1 MSISKLVTFVLN
13 IVLAALCCFAVAGY
27 VAGPVWKIEAT
38 VKLNQA
44 MVDKIEELMSSDTT
58 VDSKPYVDALR
69 EMAND
74 DVKLPVTLSLSSK
87 SIYGSIFAKDN
98 SPVDKLIDEAV
109 DAAFND
115 KVVAEME
122 KFKKSAT
129 KSVTKVLIKQSFD
142 RLSDNEDFKNEFGSK
157 TTEQLLRE
165 AGVDDKTIDEKI
177 ETVYNALTSNKTI
190 DEASDEIVEV
200 VADVYNIVKNS
211 KIGETN
217 PEYFEGIDVYNGELK
232 DTVAKTLVYIL
243 NVAEGKSDLTDSNG
257 VTDEMLNENLDKNFD
272 LSSLI
277 DKYLLQLVNKDWNDA
292 NISDGTENTSE
303 KKEKHGRSAYLAAG
317 SMNISFKNAFSGNA
331 FSADSAPESHES
343 VPSSV
348 ESAGGESAGGESA
361 GGEST
366 GGESTG
372 GESTGDAENTIEEI
386 KASVKQKLKENATDE
401 VKRGVVIAMKAIA
414 VVLFLYM
421 SVWVYLLVK
430 LIVNTVTGKMSTKL
444 KCAVIFGWGPALF
457 LVLIPTIVFKAFTTN
472 NFITQAIFANNI
484 AALESLSEI
493 VTISFS
499 SGMTFALIATVLV
512 IAISIPYMIFRKK

>member
-1 MSISKLVTFVLN
+1 MNISKLVTFVLN
-13 IVLAALCCFAVAGY
+13 IVLAALCCFAVSGY

-44 MVDKIEELMSSDTT
+44 MVDKIEELMSSDATI
-58 VDSKPYVDALR
+58 DSKPYVDALR

-98 SPVDKLIDEAV
+98 SPAEKLIDEAV

-142 RLSDNEDFKNEFGSK
+142 KLSDNEDFKKEFGGK
-157 TTEQLLRE
+157 TTEQLLQE
-165 AGVDDKTIDEKI
+165 AGVDDKTINEKI
-177 ETVYNALTSNKTI
+177 EIVYNALTSNKTI
-190 DEASDEIVEV
+190 DEASDKIVEV
-200 VADVYNIVKNS
+200 VADVYNTVKNS

-217 PEYFEGIDVYNGELK
+217 PEYFEGIDVYSGELK
-232 DTVAKTLVYIL
+232 ETVAKTLVYIL

-257 VTDEMLNENLDKNFD
+257 VTDEMLNENRDKNFD

-348 ESAGGESAGGESA
+348 ESAGS
-361 GGEST
+361 EST
-366 GGESTG
+366 SGENAGSESTG

-493 VTISFS
+493 VTLSFS
-499 SGMTFALIATVLV
+499 SGTTFALIATVLV

>member
-27 VAGPVWKIEAT
+27 AAGPVWKIEAT

-44 MVDKIEELMSSDTT
+44 MVDKIEELMSSDAT

-142 RLSDNEDFKNEFGSK
+142 KLSDNEDFKNEFGNK
-157 TTEQLLRE
+157 TTEQLLQE

-177 ETVYNALTSNKTI
+177 EIVYSALTSNKTI
-190 DEASDEIVEV
+190 DEASDKIVEV
-200 VADVYNIVKNS
+200 VADVYNTVKNS

-243 NVAEGKSDLTDSNG
+243 NVAEGKSDLTDQND
-257 VTDEMLNENLDKNFD
+257 VTDEMLNENRDKNFD

-292 NISDGTENTSE
+292 NISDGSENTSE

-317 SMNISFKNAFSGNA
+317 SMNISFKNAFSGNGPST

-348 ESAGGESAGGESA
+348 ESAGSENAGSESA
-361 GGEST
+361 
-366 GGESTG
+366 G
-372 GESTGDAENTIEEI
+372 GESTGDAENTIEEL

-401 VKRGVVIAMKAIA
+401 VKCGVVIAMKAIA
-414 VVLFLYM
+414 IVLFLYM

>member
-1 MSISKLVTFVLN
+1 MNISKLVTFVLN
-13 IVLAALCCFAVAGY
+13 IVLAALCCFAIVGY
-27 VAGPVWKIEAT
+27 AAGPVWKIEAT

-44 MVDKIEELMSSDTT
+44 MVDKIEELMSSDATI
-58 VDSKPYVDALR
+58 DSKPYVDALR

-98 SPVDKLIDEAV
+98 SPAEKLIDDAV

-142 RLSDNEDFKNEFGSK
+142 RLSDNEDFKNEFGDK
-157 TTEQLLRE
+157 TTEQLLQE

-177 ETVYNALTSNKTI
+177 ETVYSALTSNKTI
-190 DEASDEIVEV
+190 DEASDKIVEV
-200 VADVYNIVKNS
+200 VADVFNTVKNS

-292 NISDGTENTSE
+292 NISDSTENTSE
-303 KKEKHGRSAYLAAG
+303 KKEKQGRSAYLAAG
-317 SMNISFKNAFSGNA
+317 SMNISFKNAFSGNSPTT

-348 ESAGGESAGGESA
+348 ESAGSENTSGESA
-361 GGEST
+361 
-366 GGESTG
+366 G

-493 VTISFS
+493 VTLSFS
-499 SGMTFALIATVLV
+499 SGTTFAIIATVLV

>member
-142 RLSDNEDFKNEFGSK
+142 RLSDNEDFKNEFGNK
-157 TTEQLLRE
+157 TTEQLLQE

-177 ETVYNALTSNKTI
+177 EIVYNALTSNKTI
-190 DEASDEIVEV
+190 DEASDKIVEV
-200 VADVYNIVKNS
+200 VADVYNTVKNS

-232 DTVAKTLVYIL
+232 ETVAKTLVYIL

-257 VTDEMLNENLDKNFD
+257 VTDEMLNENRDKNFN

-292 NISDGTENTSE
+292 NISDGTESTSE
-303 KKEKHGRSAYLAAG
+303 KKEKHDRSAYLAAG

-348 ESAGGESAGGESA
+348 ESAGSENTSGENAGSESA
-361 GGEST
+361 
-366 GGESTG
+366 G

-499 SGMTFALIATVLV
+499 SGTTFALIATVLV

>member
-1 MSISKLVTFVLN
+1 MNISKLVTLVLN
-13 IVLAALCCFAVAGY
+13 IVLAALCCFAVSGY

-44 MVDKIEELMSSDTT
+44 MVDKIEELMSSDATI
-58 VDSKPYVDALR
+58 DSKPYVDALR

-74 DVKLPVTLSLSSK
+74 DVQLPVTLSLSTK

-98 SPVDKLIDEAV
+98 SPAEKLIDEAV

-142 RLSDNEDFKNEFGSK
+142 RLSDNEDFKKEFGNK
-157 TTEQLLRE
+157 TTEQLLQE

-190 DEASDEIVEV
+190 DEASDKIVEV
-200 VADVYNIVKNS
+200 VADVYNTVKNS

-317 SMNISFKNAFSGNA
+317 SMNISFKNAFSGNSLTT
-331 FSADSAPESHES
+331 FSADSTPESHES

-348 ESAGGESAGGESA
+348 ESAGGENTS
-361 GGEST
+361 GEST
-366 GGESTG
+366 GD
-372 GESTGDAENTIEEI
+372 ESTGDAENTIEEI

-421 SVWVYLLVK
+421 SVWVYLLIK

-493 VTISFS
+493 VTLSFS
-499 SGMTFALIATVLV
+499 SGTTFALIATVLV

>member
-27 VAGPVWKIEAT
+27 VTGPVWKIEAT

-44 MVDKIEELMSSDTT
+44 MVDKIEELMSSDAT

-98 SPVDKLIDEAV
+98 SPVDKLIDETV

-142 RLSDNEDFKNEFGSK
+142 KLSDNEDFKNEFGNK
-157 TTEQLLRE
+157 TTEQLLQE

-177 ETVYNALTSNKTI
+177 EIVYNALTSNKTI

-211 KIGETN
+211 ETGKAN

-303 KKEKHGRSAYLAAG
+303 KQEKHDRSAYLAAG

-348 ESAGGESAGGESA
+348 ESAGSENAGSESA
-361 GGEST
+361 
-366 GGESTG
+366 G

-499 SGMTFALIATVLV
+499 SGTTFALIATVLV

>member
-13 IVLAALCCFAVAGY
+13 IVLAALCCFAVSGY

-44 MVDKIEELMSSDTT
+44 MVDKIEELMSSDATI
-58 VDSKPYVDALR
+58 DSKPYVDALR
-69 EMAND
+69 EMAKD

-87 SIYGSIFAKDN
+87 SIYGSIFAKDD
-98 SPVDKLIDEAV
+98 SPAEKLIDEAV
-109 DAAFND
+109 EAAFND

-129 KSVTKVLIKQSFD
+129 KSVTKVLIKQAFD
-142 RLSDNEDFKNEFGSK
+142 QLSDNEDFKNEFGNK
-157 TTEQLLRE
+157 TTEQLLQE

-177 ETVYNALTSNKTI
+177 EIVYNALTSNKTI

-200 VADVYNIVKNS
+200 VADVYNTVKNS
-211 KIGETN
+211 KIGEEN
-217 PEYFEGIDVYNGELK
+217 ADYLEGIDVYSGELK
-232 DTVAKTLVYIL
+232 ETVAKTLVAIL
-243 NVAEGKSDLTDSNG
+243 ESVDGNSDLKDADD
-257 VTDEMLNENLDKNFD
+257 VTDEMLNDYLDKNFNI
-272 LSSLI
+272 STVI
-277 DKYLLQLVNKDWNDA
+277 DKILLKLVGSDWDNLDFSGITAKTPEKNVKSCKSACFAERSMQISLKEAFLNNDLKTL
-292 NISDGTENTSE
+292 STDMTSE
-303 KKEKHGRSAYLAAG
+303 
-317 SMNISFKNAFSGNA
+317 
-331 FSADSAPESHES
+331 DSES

-348 ESAGGESAGGESA
+348 ESADSENTSGESAGSESA
-361 GGEST
+361 
-366 GGESTG
+366 
-372 GESTGDAENTIEEI
+372 GDAENTIEEI
-386 KASVKQKLKENATDE
+386 KASLKQKLKENVTDE
-401 VKRGVVIAMKAIA
+401 VKHGVVIAMKAIA

-457 LVLIPTIVFKAFTTN
+457 LVLFPTIVFKAFTTN
-472 NFITQAIFANNI
+472 NFIKQAIFANNI

-499 SGMTFALIATVLV
+499 SGTTFALIATVLV

>member
-27 VAGPVWKIEAT
+27 VTGPVWKIEAT

-142 RLSDNEDFKNEFGSK
+142 RLSDNADFKNEFGNK
-157 TTEQLLRE
+157 TTEQLLQE

-177 ETVYNALTSNKTI
+177 EIVYNALTSNKTI
-190 DEASDEIVEV
+190 DEASDEIIEV

-211 KIGETN
+211 ETGKAN

-232 DTVAKTLVYIL
+232 ETVAKTLVYIL
-243 NVAEGKSDLTDSNG
+243 NVAEGKSDLTDSND

-292 NISDGTENTSE
+292 NISDGSENTSE

-348 ESAGGESAGGESA
+348 ESAGGENAGSESA
-361 GGEST
+361 
-366 GGESTG
+366 G

-401 VKRGVVIAMKAIA
+401 VKRGVVIAMKAVA

-499 SGMTFALIATVLV
+499 SGTTFALIATVLV

>member
-27 VAGPVWKIEAT
+27 VTGPVWKIEAT

-74 DVKLPVTLSLSSK
+74 DVKLPVALSLSSK

-142 RLSDNEDFKNEFGSK
+142 RLSDNEDFKNEFGNK
-157 TTEQLLRE
+157 TTEQLLQE

-177 ETVYNALTSNKTI
+177 EIVYNALTSNKTI

-200 VADVYNIVKNS
+200 VADVYDIVKNS
-211 KIGETN
+211 ETGKAN

-232 DTVAKTLVYIL
+232 ETVAKTLVYIL
-243 NVAEGKSDLTDSNG
+243 NIAEGKSDLTDSNG

-292 NISDGTENTSE
+292 NISDGSENTSE
-303 KKEKHGRSAYLAAG
+303 KQAKHGRSAYLAAG

-331 FSADSAPESHES
+331 FSADSASESHES

-348 ESAGGESAGGESA
+348 ESAGSESA
-361 GGEST
+361 
-366 GGESTG
+366 G

-401 VKRGVVIAMKAIA
+401 VKRGVVIAMKAVA

-457 LVLIPTIVFKAFTTN
+457 LVLFPTIVFKAFTTN

-499 SGMTFALIATVLV
+499 SGTTFALIATVLV

>member
-1 MSISKLVTFVLN
+1 MNISKLVTFVLN

-44 MVDKIEELMSSDTT
+44 MVDKIEELMSSDATI
-58 VDSKPYVDALR
+58 DSKPYVDALR

-74 DVKLPVTLSLSSK
+74 DVQLPVTLSLSTK

-98 SPVDKLIDEAV
+98 SPAEKLIDEAV

-142 RLSDNEDFKNEFGSK
+142 KLSDNEDFKKEFGGK
-157 TTEQLLRE
+157 TTEQLLQE

-177 ETVYNALTSNKTI
+177 EIVYSALTSNKTI
-190 DEASDEIVEV
+190 DEASDKIVEV
-200 VADVYNIVKNS
+200 VADVYNTVKNS

-243 NVAEGKSDLTDSNG
+243 NVAEGKSDLTDSNA
-257 VTDEMLNENLDKNFD
+257 VTDEMLNENRDKNFD

-292 NISDGTENTSE
+292 NISDGSENTSE
-303 KKEKHGRSAYLAAG
+303 KKEKQGRSAYLAAG
-317 SMNISFKNAFSGNA
+317 SMNISFKNAFSGNSPTT
-331 FSADSAPESHES
+331 FCADSAPESRES
-343 VPSSV
+343 IPSSV
-348 ESAGGESAGGESA
+348 ESAGSENTSGESA
-361 GGEST
+361 
-366 GGESTG
+366 G

-401 VKRGVVIAMKAIA
+401 VKRGVVIAMKAVA

-457 LVLIPTIVFKAFTTN
+457 LVLFPTIVFKAFTTN

-493 VTISFS
+493 VTLSFS
-499 SGMTFALIATVLV
+499 SGTTFALIATVLV

>member
-27 VAGPVWKIEAT
+27 VTGPVWKIEAT

-74 DVKLPVTLSLSSK
+74 DVKLPVALSLSSK

-142 RLSDNEDFKNEFGSK
+142 RLSDNEDFKNEFGNK
-157 TTEQLLRE
+157 TTEQLLQE

-177 ETVYNALTSNKTI
+177 EIVYNALTSNKTI

-200 VADVYNIVKNS
+200 VADVYDIVKNS
-211 KIGETN
+211 ETGKAN

-232 DTVAKTLVYIL
+232 ETVAKTLVYIL
-243 NVAEGKSDLTDSNG
+243 NIAEGKSDLTDSNG

-292 NISDGTENTSE
+292 NISDGSENTSE
-303 KKEKHGRSAYLAAG
+303 KQAKHGRSAYLAAG

-331 FSADSAPESHES
+331 FSADSASESHES

-348 ESAGGESAGGESA
+348 ESAGSESA
-361 GGEST
+361 
-366 GGESTG
+366 G

-401 VKRGVVIAMKAIA
+401 VKRGVVIAMKAVA

-430 LIVNTVTGKMSTKL
+430 LIVNIVTGKMSTKL

-457 LVLIPTIVFKAFTTN
+457 LVLFPTIVFKAFTTN

-499 SGMTFALIATVLV
+499 SGTTFALIATVLV

>member
-27 VAGPVWKIEAT
+27 VTGPVWKIEAT

-87 SIYGSIFAKDN
+87 SIYGSIFAKDS

-142 RLSDNEDFKNEFGSK
+142 RLSDNEDFKNEFGNK
-157 TTEQLLRE
+157 TTEQLLQE

-211 KIGETN
+211 ETGKAN

-232 DTVAKTLVYIL
+232 ETVAKTLVYIL

-292 NISDGTENTSE
+292 NISDGSENTSE
-303 KKEKHGRSAYLAAG
+303 KQAKHGRSAYLAAG

-348 ESAGGESAGGESA
+348 ESAGSENAGSESA
-361 GGEST
+361 
-366 GGESTG
+366 G

-499 SGMTFALIATVLV
+499 SGTTFALIATVLV

>member
-142 RLSDNEDFKNEFGSK
+142 KLSDNEDFKNEFGNK
-157 TTEQLLRE
+157 TTEQLLQE

-177 ETVYNALTSNKTI
+177 EIVYNALTSNKTI

-211 KIGETN
+211 ETGKAN

-232 DTVAKTLVYIL
+232 ETVAKTLVYIL

-303 KKEKHGRSAYLAAG
+303 KQEKHDRSAYLAAG

-343 VPSSV
+343 VSSSV
-348 ESAGGESAGGESA
+348 ESAGSENTS
-361 GGEST
+361 
-366 GGESTG
+366 
-372 GESTGDAENTIEEI
+372 GESTGDAENTIEEL

-499 SGMTFALIATVLV
+499 SGTTFALIATVLV

>member
-1 MSISKLVTFVLN
+1 MNISKLVTFVLN
-13 IVLAALCCFAVAGY
+13 IVLAALCCFAVSGY

-44 MVDKIEELMSSDTT
+44 MVDKIEELMSSDATI
-58 VDSKPYVDALR
+58 DSKPYVDALR

-74 DVKLPVTLSLSSK
+74 DVQLPVTLSLSTK

-98 SPVDKLIDEAV
+98 SPAEKLIDEAV

-115 KVVAEME
+115 KVVAEMK

-142 RLSDNEDFKNEFGSK
+142 KLSDNEDFKNEFGNK
-157 TTEQLLRE
+157 TTEQLLQE

-177 ETVYNALTSNKTI
+177 EIVYSALTSNKTI
-190 DEASDEIVEV
+190 DEASDKIVEV
-200 VADVYNIVKNS
+200 VADVYNTVKNS

-331 FSADSAPESHES
+331 FSADSAPESRES
-343 VPSSV
+343 IPSSV
-348 ESAGGESAGGESA
+348 ESAGSENTSGESA
-361 GGEST
+361 
-366 GGESTG
+366 G

-401 VKRGVVIAMKAIA
+401 VKRGVVIAMKSIA
-414 VVLFLYM
+414 VALFLYM

-457 LVLIPTIVFKAFTTN
+457 LVLFPTIVFKAFTTN

-493 VTISFS
+493 VTLSFS
-499 SGMTFALIATVLV
+499 SGTTFALIATVLV

>member
-1 MSISKLVTFVLN
+1 MNISKLVTFVLN
-13 IVLAALCCFAVAGY
+13 IVLAALCCFAIVGY
-27 VAGPVWKIEAT
+27 AAGPVWKIEAT

-44 MVDKIEELMSSDTT
+44 MVDKIEELMSSDATI
-58 VDSKPYVDALR
+58 DSKPYVDALR

-87 SIYGSIFAKDN
+87 SIYGSIFAKDD
-98 SPVDKLIDEAV
+98 SPAEKLIDDAV

-142 RLSDNEDFKNEFGSK
+142 RLSDNEDFKNEFGDK
-157 TTEQLLRE
+157 TTEQLLQE

-177 ETVYNALTSNKTI
+177 ETVYSALTSNKTI
-190 DEASDEIVEV
+190 DEASDKIVEV
-200 VADVYNIVKNS
+200 VADVFNTVKNS

-303 KKEKHGRSAYLAAG
+303 KKEKHGRSAHLAAG
-317 SMNISFKNAFSGNA
+317 SMNISFKNAFSGNSPTT

-348 ESAGGESAGGESA
+348 ESAGSEDTSGESA
-361 GGEST
+361 
-366 GGESTG
+366 G

-493 VTISFS
+493 VTLSFS
-499 SGMTFALIATVLV
+499 SGTTFALIATVLI

>member
-1 MSISKLVTFVLN
+1 MNISKLVTFVLN
-13 IVLAALCCFAVAGY
+13 IVLAALCCFAVSGY

-44 MVDKIEELMSSDTT
+44 MVDKIEELMSSDATI
-58 VDSKPYVDALR
+58 DSKPYVDALR

-74 DVKLPVTLSLSSK
+74 DVQLPVTLSLSTK

-98 SPVDKLIDEAV
+98 SPAEKLIDEAV

-142 RLSDNEDFKNEFGSK
+142 KLSDNEDFKKEFGNK
-157 TTEQLLRE
+157 TTEQLLQE

-177 ETVYNALTSNKTI
+177 EIVYSALTSNKTI
-190 DEASDEIVEV
+190 DEASDKIVEV
-200 VADVYNIVKNS
+200 VADVYNTVKNS

-277 DKYLLQLVNKDWNDA
+277 DKYPLQLVNKDWNDA

-303 KKEKHGRSAYLAAG
+303 KKEKQGRSAYLAAG

-343 VPSSV
+343 VSTSD
-348 ESAGGESAGGESA
+348 ENTSGESAGS
-361 GGEST
+361 EST
-366 GGESTG
+366 GD
-372 GESTGDAENTIEEI
+372 ESTGDAENTIEEI

-457 LVLIPTIVFKAFTTN
+457 LVLFPTIVFKAFTTN

-493 VTISFS
+493 VTLSFS
-499 SGMTFALIATVLV
+499 SGTTFALIATVLV

>member
-27 VAGPVWKIEAT
+27 ATGPVWKIEAT

-44 MVDKIEELMSSDTT
+44 MVDKIEELMSSDAT

-142 RLSDNEDFKNEFGSK
+142 RLSDNEDFKNEFGNK
-157 TTEQLLRE
+157 TTEQLLQE

-177 ETVYNALTSNKTI
+177 EMVYNALTSNKTI

-211 KIGETN
+211 ETGKAN

-243 NVAEGKSDLTDSNG
+243 NVAEGKSDLTDLND

-303 KKEKHGRSAYLAAG
+303 KQEKHDRSAYLAAG
-317 SMNISFKNAFSGNA
+317 SMNISFKNAFSGNGPTT
-331 FSADSAPESHES
+331 FSTDSAPESHES

-348 ESAGGESAGGESA
+348 ESAGSESA
-361 GGEST
+361 
-366 GGESTG
+366 G

-499 SGMTFALIATVLV
+499 SGTTFALIATVLV

>member
-27 VAGPVWKIEAT
+27 AAGPVWKIEAT

-44 MVDKIEELMSSDTT
+44 MVDKIEELMLSDTT

-87 SIYGSIFAKDN
+87 SIYGSIFAKDY

-142 RLSDNEDFKNEFGSK
+142 RLSDNEDFKNEFGNK
-157 TTEQLLRE
+157 TTEQLLQE

-211 KIGETN
+211 ETGKAN

-232 DTVAKTLVYIL
+232 NTVAKTLVYIL

-303 KKEKHGRSAYLAAG
+303 KKEKHDRSAYLAAG

-348 ESAGGESAGGESA
+348 ESAGSESA
-361 GGEST
+361 
-366 GGESTG
+366 G

-401 VKRGVVIAMKAIA
+401 VKRGVVIAMKAVA

-472 NFITQAIFANNI
+472 NFITQTIFANNI

-499 SGMTFALIATVLV
+499 SGTTFALIATALV

>member
-44 MVDKIEELMSSDTT
+44 MVDKIEELMSSDAT
-58 VDSKPYVDALR
+58 VDSKSYVDALR

-87 SIYGSIFAKDN
+87 SIYGSIFAKDY

-142 RLSDNEDFKNEFGSK
+142 RLSDNEDFKNEFGNK
-157 TTEQLLRE
+157 TTEQLLQE

-177 ETVYNALTSNKTI
+177 EMVYNALTSNKTI

-211 KIGETN
+211 ETGKAN

-243 NVAEGKSDLTDSNG
+243 NVAEGKSDLTDSND

-348 ESAGGESAGGESA
+348 ESAGSESA
-361 GGEST
+361 
-366 GGESTG
+366 G

-414 VVLFLYM
+414 VALFLYM

-499 SGMTFALIATVLV
+499 SGTTFALIATVLV

>member
-1 MSISKLVTFVLN
+1 MNISKLVTFVLN
-13 IVLAALCCFAVAGY
+13 IVLAALCCFAVSGY

-44 MVDKIEELMSSDTT
+44 MVDKIEELMSSDATI
-58 VDSKPYVDALR
+58 DSKPYVDALR

-74 DVKLPVTLSLSSK
+74 DVKLPVTLSLSTK

-98 SPVDKLIDEAV
+98 SPAEKLIDEAV

-142 RLSDNEDFKNEFGSK
+142 KLSDNEDFKNEFGNK
-157 TTEQLLRE
+157 TTEQLLQE

-177 ETVYNALTSNKTI
+177 EIVYSALTSNKTI
-190 DEASDEIVEV
+190 DEASDKIVEV
-200 VADVYNIVKNS
+200 VADVYNTVKNS

-257 VTDEMLNENLDKNFD
+257 VTDEMLIENRDKNFD

-348 ESAGGESAGGESA
+348 ESTGSENTSGESAGSESA
-361 GGEST
+361 GD
-366 GGESTG
+366 
-372 GESTGDAENTIEEI
+372 ESTGDAENTIEEI

-401 VKRGVVIAMKAIA
+401 VKRGGVIAMKAVA

-457 LVLIPTIVFKAFTTN
+457 LVLFPTIVFKAFTTN

-493 VTISFS
+493 VTLSFS
-499 SGMTFALIATVLV
+499 SGTTFALIATVLV

>member
-13 IVLAALCCFAVAGY
+13 IVLAALCCFAVSGY

-44 MVDKIEELMSSDTT
+44 MVDKIEELMSSDATI
-58 VDSKPYVDALR
+58 DSKPYVDALR

-74 DVKLPVTLSLSSK
+74 DVKLPVTLSLSTK

-98 SPVDKLIDEAV
+98 SPAEKLIDEAV

-142 RLSDNEDFKNEFGSK
+142 KLSDNEDFKKEFGNK
-157 TTEQLLRE
+157 TTEQLLQE

-177 ETVYNALTSNKTI
+177 EIVYNALTSNKTI
-190 DEASDEIVEV
+190 DEASDKIVEV
-200 VADVYNIVKNS
+200 VADVYNTVKNS

-257 VTDEMLNENLDKNFD
+257 VTDEMLNENRDKNFD

-348 ESAGGESAGGESA
+348 ESAGSENTSGESA
-361 GGEST
+361 
-366 GGESTG
+366 G

-401 VKRGVVIAMKAIA
+401 VKRGVVIAMKGIA

-457 LVLIPTIVFKAFTTN
+457 LVLFPTIVFKAFTTN

-493 VTISFS
+493 VTLSFS
-499 SGMTFALIATVLV
+499 SGTTFALIATVLV

>member
-27 VAGPVWKIEAT
+27 AAGPVWKIEAT

-44 MVDKIEELMSSDTT
+44 MVDKIEELMSSDAT

-142 RLSDNEDFKNEFGSK
+142 KLSDNEDFKNEFGNK
-157 TTEQLLRE
+157 TTEQLLQE

-177 ETVYNALTSNKTI
+177 EIVYNALTSNKTI

-211 KIGETN
+211 ETGKAN

-232 DTVAKTLVYIL
+232 ETVAKTLVYIL
-243 NVAEGKSDLTDSNG
+243 NVAEGKSDLTDSNS

-303 KKEKHGRSAYLAAG
+303 KKEKQGRSAYLTAG

-348 ESAGGESAGGESA
+348 ESAGSENAGSESA
-361 GGEST
+361 
-366 GGESTG
+366 G

-499 SGMTFALIATVLV
+499 SGTTFALIATVLV

>member
-1 MSISKLVTFVLN
+1 MNISKLVTLVLN
-13 IVLAALCCFAVAGY
+13 IVLAALCCFAVSGY

-44 MVDKIEELMSSDTT
+44 MVDKIEELMSSDATI
-58 VDSKPYVDALR
+58 DSKPYVDALR

-74 DVKLPVTLSLSSK
+74 DVKLPVTLSLSTK

-98 SPVDKLIDEAV
+98 SPAEKLIDEAV

-142 RLSDNEDFKNEFGSK
+142 KLSDNEDFKNEFGNK
-157 TTEQLLRE
+157 TTEQLLQE

-177 ETVYNALTSNKTI
+177 EIVYNALTSNKTI
-190 DEASDEIVEV
+190 DEASDKIVEV
-200 VADVYNIVKNS
+200 VADVYNTVKNS

-243 NVAEGKSDLTDSNG
+243 NVAEGKSDLTDSNA
-257 VTDEMLNENLDKNFD
+257 VTDEMLNENRDKNFD

-303 KKEKHGRSAYLAAG
+303 KKEKQGRSAYLAAG
-317 SMNISFKNAFSGNA
+317 SMNISFKNAFSGNSPTT

-348 ESAGGESAGGESA
+348 ESAGS
-361 GGEST
+361 EST
-366 GGESTG
+366 GD
-372 GESTGDAENTIEEI
+372 ESTGDAENTIEEI

-457 LVLIPTIVFKAFTTN
+457 LVLFPTIVFKAFTTN

-493 VTISFS
+493 VTLSFS
-499 SGMTFALIATVLV
+499 SGTTFALIATVLV

>member
-27 VAGPVWKIEAT
+27 AAGPVWKIEAT

-44 MVDKIEELMSSDTT
+44 MVDKIEELMSSDAT

-142 RLSDNEDFKNEFGSK
+142 RLSDNENFKNEFGNK
-157 TTEQLLRE
+157 TTEQLLQE

-177 ETVYNALTSNKTI
+177 EIVYNALTSNKTI

-211 KIGETN
+211 ETGKAN

-232 DTVAKTLVYIL
+232 ETVAKTLVYIL
-243 NVAEGKSDLTDSNG
+243 NVAKGKSDLTDSNG

-277 DKYLLQLVNKDWNDA
+277 DEYLLQLVNKDWNDA

-303 KKEKHGRSAYLAAG
+303 KQEKHGRSAYLAAG

-348 ESAGGESAGGESA
+348 ESA
-361 GGEST
+361 
-366 GGESTG
+366 G

-499 SGMTFALIATVLV
+499 SGTTFALIATVLV

>member
-1 MSISKLVTFVLN
+1 MNISKLVTFVLN
-13 IVLAALCCFAVAGY
+13 IVLAALCCFAIVGY
-27 VAGPVWKIEAT
+27 AAGPVWKIEAT

-44 MVDKIEELMSSDTT
+44 MVDKIEELMSSDATI
-58 VDSKPYVDALR
+58 DSKPYVDVLR

-98 SPVDKLIDEAV
+98 SPAEKLIDDAV

-142 RLSDNEDFKNEFGSK
+142 RLSDNEDFKNEFGNK
-157 TTEQLLRE
+157 TTEQLLQE

-177 ETVYNALTSNKTI
+177 ETVYSALTSNKTI
-190 DEASDEIVEV
+190 DEASDKIVEV
-200 VADVYNIVKNS
+200 VADVFNTVKNS
-211 KIGETN
+211 KLGETN

-277 DKYLLQLVNKDWNDA
+277 DKYLLQLINKDWNDA

-303 KKEKHGRSAYLAAG
+303 KKEKHGRSAHLAAG
-317 SMNISFKNAFSGNA
+317 SMNISFKNAFSGNSPTT

-348 ESAGGESAGGESA
+348 ESAGSENTSGESAGS
-361 GGEST
+361 
-366 GGESTG
+366 
-372 GESTGDAENTIEEI
+372 ESTGDAENTIEEI

-499 SGMTFALIATVLV
+499 SGTTFALIATVLV

>member
-1 MSISKLVTFVLN
+1 MNISKLVTFVLN
-13 IVLAALCCFAVAGY
+13 IVLAALCCFAIVGNA
-27 VAGPVWKIEAT
+27 AGPVWKIEAT
-38 VKLNQA
+38 VILNQA
-44 MVDKIEELMSSDTT
+44 MVDKIEKLMSSDATI
-58 VDSKPYVDALR
+58 DSKPYVDALR

-98 SPVDKLIDEAV
+98 SPAEKLIDDAV

-142 RLSDNEDFKNEFGSK
+142 RLSDNEDFKNEFGNK
-157 TTEQLLRE
+157 TTEQLLQE

-177 ETVYNALTSNKTI
+177 ETVYSALTSNKTI
-190 DEASDEIVEV
+190 DEASDKIVEV
-200 VADVYNIVKNS
+200 VADVFNTVKNS
-211 KIGETN
+211 KLGETN

-292 NISDGTENTSE
+292 NISDSTENTSE
-303 KKEKHGRSAYLAAG
+303 KKEKHGRSAHLAAG
-317 SMNISFKNAFSGNA
+317 SMNISFKNAFSGNSPTT

-348 ESAGGESAGGESA
+348 ESAGSENTSGESA
-361 GGEST
+361 
-366 GGESTG
+366 G

-493 VTISFS
+493 ETISFS
-499 SGMTFALIATVLV
+499 SGTTFALIATVLV

>member
-1 MSISKLVTFVLN
+1 MNISKLVTFVLN

-44 MVDKIEELMSSDTT
+44 MVDKIEELMSSDATI
-58 VDSKPYVDALR
+58 DSKPYVDALR

-74 DVKLPVTLSLSSK
+74 DVKLPVTLSLSTK

-98 SPVDKLIDEAV
+98 SPAEKLIDEAV

-142 RLSDNEDFKNEFGSK
+142 RLSDNEDFKNEFGNK
-157 TTEQLLRE
+157 TTEQLLQE

-177 ETVYNALTSNKTI
+177 EIVYSALTSNKTI
-190 DEASDEIVEV
+190 DEASDKIVEV
-200 VADVYNIVKNS
+200 VADVYNTVKNS

-257 VTDEMLNENLDKNFD
+257 VTDEMLNENRDKNFD

-277 DKYLLQLVNKDWNDA
+277 DKYLLQLVNIDWNDA

-348 ESAGGESAGGESA
+348 ESAGSENTS
-361 GGEST
+361 
-366 GGESTG
+366 GESTG

-401 VKRGVVIAMKAIA
+401 VKRGVVIAMKSIA

-457 LVLIPTIVFKAFTTN
+457 LVLFPTIVFKAFTTN

-493 VTISFS
+493 VTLSFS
-499 SGMTFALIATVLV
+499 SGTTFALIATVLV

>member
-1 MSISKLVTFVLN
+1 MNISKLVTFVLN

-44 MVDKIEELMSSDTT
+44 MVDKIEELMSSDATI
-58 VDSKPYVDALR
+58 DSKPYVDALR

-74 DVKLPVTLSLSSK
+74 DVKLPVTLSLSTK

-98 SPVDKLIDEAV
+98 SPAEKLIDEAV

-142 RLSDNEDFKNEFGSK
+142 KLSDNEDFKKEFGNK
-157 TTEQLLRE
+157 TTEQLLQE

-177 ETVYNALTSNKTI
+177 EIVYSALTSNKTI
-190 DEASDEIVEV
+190 DEASDKIVEV
-200 VADVYNIVKNS
+200 VADVYNTVKNS

-257 VTDEMLNENLDKNFD
+257 VTDEMLNENRDKNFD

-331 FSADSAPESHES
+331 FSADSAPESRES
-343 VPSSV
+343 IPSSV
-348 ESAGGESAGGESA
+348 ESAGSENTSGESA
-361 GGEST
+361 
-366 GGESTG
+366 G

-401 VKRGVVIAMKAIA
+401 VKRGVVIAMKSIA
-414 VVLFLYM
+414 VALFLYM

-457 LVLIPTIVFKAFTTN
+457 LVLFPTIVFKAFTTN

-493 VTISFS
+493 VTLSFS
-499 SGMTFALIATVLV
+499 SGTTFALIATVLV

>member
-27 VAGPVWKIEAT
+27 VTGPVWKIEAT

-142 RLSDNEDFKNEFGSK
+142 KLSDNEDFKNEFGNK
-157 TTEQLLRE
+157 TTEQLLQE

-177 ETVYNALTSNKTI
+177 EIVYNALTSNKTI

-211 KIGETN
+211 ETGKAN

-232 DTVAKTLVYIL
+232 ETVAKTLVYIL

-257 VTDEMLNENLDKNFD
+257 VTDEILNENRDKNFD

-292 NISDGTENTSE
+292 NISDGSENTSE
-303 KKEKHGRSAYLAAG
+303 KQEKHGRSAYLAAG
-317 SMNISFKNAFSGNA
+317 SMNISFKNAFSGNGPTT

-343 VPSSV
+343 VPTSD
-348 ESAGGESAGGESA
+348 ESAGSESA
-361 GGEST
+361 
-366 GGESTG
+366 G

-401 VKRGVVIAMKAIA
+401 VKRGVVIAMKAVA

-430 LIVNTVTGKMSTKL
+430 LIVNTLTGKMSTKL

-499 SGMTFALIATVLV
+499 SGTTFALIATVLV

>member
-44 MVDKIEELMSSDTT
+44 MVDKIEELLSSDAT

-87 SIYGSIFAKDN
+87 SIYGSIFAKDY

-142 RLSDNEDFKNEFGSK
+142 RLSDNEDFKNEFGNK
-157 TTEQLLRE
+157 TTEQLLQE

-177 ETVYNALTSNKTI
+177 EIVYNALTSNKTI

-211 KIGETN
+211 ETGKAN

-243 NVAEGKSDLTDSNG
+243 NVAEGKSDLTDSNS

-303 KKEKHGRSAYLAAG
+303 KQEKHDRSAYLAAG

-348 ESAGGESAGGESA
+348 ESAGGENAGSESA
-361 GGEST
+361 
-366 GGESTG
+366 G
-372 GESTGDAENTIEEI
+372 GESTGDAENTIEEL

-414 VVLFLYM
+414 VALFLYM
-421 SVWVYLLVK
+421 SVWGYLLVK

-499 SGMTFALIATVLV
+499 SGTTFALIATVLV

>member
-27 VAGPVWKIEAT
+27 VTGPVWKIEAT

-98 SPVDKLIDEAV
+98 SPVDKLIDETG

-142 RLSDNEDFKNEFGSK
+142 KLSDNEDFKNEFGNK
-157 TTEQLLRE
+157 TTEQLLQE

-177 ETVYNALTSNKTI
+177 EIVYNALTSNKTI

-211 KIGETN
+211 ETGKAN

-232 DTVAKTLVYIL
+232 ETVAKTLVYIL

-257 VTDEMLNENLDKNFD
+257 VTDEMLNENLDKNFN

-303 KKEKHGRSAYLAAG
+303 KQEKHDRSAYLAAG

-348 ESAGGESAGGESA
+348 ESAGSENAGSESA
-361 GGEST
+361 
-366 GGESTG
+366 G

-430 LIVNTVTGKMSTKL
+430 LIINTVTGKMSTKL

-499 SGMTFALIATVLV
+499 SGTTFALIATVLV

>member
-1 MSISKLVTFVLN
+1 M
-13 IVLAALCCFAVAGY
+13 
-27 VAGPVWKIEAT
+27 
-38 VKLNQA
+38 
-44 MVDKIEELMSSDTT
+44 
-58 VDSKPYVDALR
+58 
-69 EMAND
+69 
-74 DVKLPVTLSLSSK
+74 
-87 SIYGSIFAKDN
+87 
-98 SPVDKLIDEAV
+98 
-109 DAAFND
+109 
-115 KVVAEME
+115 
-122 KFKKSAT
+122 
-129 KSVTKVLIKQSFD
+129 
-142 RLSDNEDFKNEFGSK
+142 
-157 TTEQLLRE
+157 
-165 AGVDDKTIDEKI
+165 
-177 ETVYNALTSNKTI
+177 
-190 DEASDEIVEV
+190 
-200 VADVYNIVKNS
+200 
-211 KIGETN
+211 
-217 PEYFEGIDVYNGELK
+217 
-232 DTVAKTLVYIL
+232 VYIL
-243 NVAEGKSDLTDSNG
+243 NVAEGKSDLTGSNG

-292 NISDGTENTSE
+292 NISDGSENTSE

-348 ESAGGESAGGESA
+348 ERAGSESA
-361 GGEST
+361 
-366 GGESTG
+366 G

-414 VVLFLYM
+414 VALFLYM

-472 NFITQAIFANNI
+472 NFITQAIFANNN

-499 SGMTFALIATVLV
+499 SGTTFALIATVLV

>member
-1 MSISKLVTFVLN
+1 MNISKLVTFVLN
-13 IVLAALCCFAVAGY
+13 IVLAALCCFAIVGY
-27 VAGPVWKIEAT
+27 AAGPVWKIEAT

-44 MVDKIEELMSSDTT
+44 MVDKIEELMSSDATI
-58 VDSKPYVDALR
+58 DSKPYVDALR

-98 SPVDKLIDEAV
+98 SPAEKLIDDAV

-142 RLSDNEDFKNEFGSK
+142 RLSDNEDFKNEFGDK
-157 TTEQLLRE
+157 TTEQLLQE

-177 ETVYNALTSNKTI
+177 ETVYSALTSNKTI
-190 DEASDEIVEV
+190 DEASDKIVEV
-200 VADVYNIVKNS
+200 VADVFNTVKNS

-243 NVAEGKSDLTDSNG
+243 NVAEGKSDLTDSSG

-303 KKEKHGRSAYLAAG
+303 KKEKHGRSAHLAAG
-317 SMNISFKNAFSGNA
+317 SMNISFKNAFSGNSPTT

-348 ESAGGESAGGESA
+348 ESAGSENTGSESA
-361 GGEST
+361 
-366 GGESTG
+366 G

-499 SGMTFALIATVLV
+499 SGTTFALIATVLV

>member
-1 MSISKLVTFVLN
+1 MNISKLVTLVLN
-13 IVLAALCCFAVAGY
+13 IVLAALCCFAVSGY

-44 MVDKIEELMSSDTT
+44 MVDKIEELMSSDATI
-58 VDSKPYVDALR
+58 DSKPYVDALR

-98 SPVDKLIDEAV
+98 SPAEKLIDDAV

-142 RLSDNEDFKNEFGSK
+142 RLSDNEDFKNEFGNK
-157 TTEQLLRE
+157 TTEQLLQE

-177 ETVYNALTSNKTI
+177 ETVYSALTSNKTI
-190 DEASDEIVEV
+190 DEASDKIVEV
-200 VADVYNIVKNS
+200 VADVFNTVKNS
-211 KIGETN
+211 KLGETN

-292 NISDGTENTSE
+292 NISDSTENTSE
-303 KKEKHGRSAYLAAG
+303 KKEKHGRSAHLAAG
-317 SMNISFKNAFSGNA
+317 SMNISFKNAFSGNSPTT

-348 ESAGGESAGGESA
+348 ESAGSENTSGESA
-361 GGEST
+361 
-366 GGESTG
+366 G

-499 SGMTFALIATVLV
+499 SGTTFALIATVLV

>member
-1 MSISKLVTFVLN
+1 MNISKLVTFVLN
-13 IVLAALCCFAVAGY
+13 IVLAALCCFAIVGY
-27 VAGPVWKIEAT
+27 AAGPVWKIEAT

-44 MVDKIEELMSSDTT
+44 MVDKIEELMSSDATI
-58 VDSKPYVDALR
+58 DSKPYVDALR

-98 SPVDKLIDEAV
+98 SPAEKLIDDAV

-142 RLSDNEDFKNEFGSK
+142 RLLDNEDFKNEFGDK
-157 TTEQLLRE
+157 TTEQLLQE

-177 ETVYNALTSNKTI
+177 ETVYSALTSNKTI
-190 DEASDEIVEV
+190 DEASDKIVEV
-200 VADVYNIVKNS
+200 VADVFNTVKNS

-303 KKEKHGRSAYLAAG
+303 KKKQGRSAYLAAG
-317 SMNISFKNAFSGNA
+317 SMNISFKNAFSGNSPTT

-348 ESAGGESAGGESA
+348 ESADSENTSGENASS
-361 GGEST
+361 
-366 GGESTG
+366 ESTG

-421 SVWVYLLVK
+421 SVWIYLLVK

-499 SGMTFALIATVLV
+499 SGTTFALIATVLV

>member
-1 MSISKLVTFVLN
+1 MNISKLVTLVLN
-13 IVLAALCCFAVAGY
+13 IVLAALCCFAVSGY

-44 MVDKIEELMSSDTT
+44 MVDKIEELMSSDATI
-58 VDSKPYVDALR
+58 DSKPYVDALR

-74 DVKLPVTLSLSSK
+74 DVKLPVTLSLSTK

-98 SPVDKLIDEAV
+98 SPAEKLIDEAV

-142 RLSDNEDFKNEFGSK
+142 RLSDNEDFKKEFGNK
-157 TTEQLLRE
+157 TTEQLLQE

-190 DEASDEIVEV
+190 DEASDKIVEV
-200 VADVYNIVKNS
+200 VADVYNTVKNS
-211 KIGETN
+211 KIGEEN
-217 PEYFEGIDVYNGELK
+217 ADYLEGIDVYSGELK
-232 DTVAKTLVYIL
+232 ETVAKTLVYIL

-257 VTDEMLNENLDKNFD
+257 VTDEMLNENRDKNFD

-331 FSADSAPESHES
+331 FSADFAPESHES

-348 ESAGGESAGGESA
+348 ESAGGENTS
-361 GGEST
+361 GEST
-366 GGESTG
+366 GD
-372 GESTGDAENTIEEI
+372 ESTGDAENTIEEI

-493 VTISFS
+493 VTLSFS
-499 SGMTFALIATVLV
+499 SGTTFALIATVLV

>member
-1 MSISKLVTFVLN
+1 MSISKLVTFVFN

-38 VKLNQA
+38 VKLNQT
-44 MVDKIEELMSSDTT
+44 MVDKIEELMSSDAT

-142 RLSDNEDFKNEFGSK
+142 RLSDNEDFKNEFGNK
-157 TTEQLLRE
+157 TTEQLLQE

-177 ETVYNALTSNKTI
+177 ETVYNALTSDKTI

-211 KIGETN
+211 KTGEEN
-217 PEYFEGIDVYNGELK
+217 ADYLEGIDVYSGELK
-232 DTVAKTLVYIL
+232 ETVAKTLVYIL

-257 VTDEMLNENLDKNFD
+257 VTDEMLNENLDKNFN

-292 NISDGTENTSE
+292 NISDGSENTSE
-303 KKEKHGRSAYLAAG
+303 KQEKHGRSAYLAAG

-348 ESAGGESAGGESA
+348 ESAGSENTSGESAGSESA
-361 GGEST
+361 
-366 GGESTG
+366 G
-372 GESTGDAENTIEEI
+372 GESTGDAENTIEEL

-472 NFITQAIFANNI
+472 NFITQAIFANNV

-493 VTISFS
+493 VTLSFS
-499 SGMTFALIATVLV
+499 SGTTFALIATVLV

>member
-1 MSISKLVTFVLN
+1 MNISKLVTFVLN
-13 IVLAALCCFAVAGY
+13 IVLAALCCFAIVGY
-27 VAGPVWKIEAT
+27 AAGPVWKIEAT

-44 MVDKIEELMSSDTT
+44 MVDKIEELMSSDATI
-58 VDSKPYVDALR
+58 DSKPYVDALR

-87 SIYGSIFAKDN
+87 SIYGSIFAKDD
-98 SPVDKLIDEAV
+98 SPAEKLIDDAV

-142 RLSDNEDFKNEFGSK
+142 RLSDNEDFKNEFGDK
-157 TTEQLLRE
+157 TTEQLLQE

-177 ETVYNALTSNKTI
+177 ETVYSALTSNKTI
-190 DEASDEIVEV
+190 DEASDKIVEV
-200 VADVYNIVKNS
+200 VADVFNTVKNS
-211 KIGETN
+211 KLGETN

-303 KKEKHGRSAYLAAG
+303 KKEKQGRSAYLAAG

-348 ESAGGESAGGESA
+348 ESAGSENTSGESA
-361 GGEST
+361 
-366 GGESTG
+366 G

-499 SGMTFALIATVLV
+499 SGTTFALIATVLV

>member
-27 VAGPVWKIEAT
+27 VTGPVWKIEAT

-44 MVDKIEELMSSDTT
+44 MVDKIEELMSSDAT

-87 SIYGSIFAKDN
+87 SIYGSIFAKDD
-98 SPVDKLIDEAV
+98 SPVDKLIDETV

-142 RLSDNEDFKNEFGSK
+142 RLSDNEDFKKEFGGK
-157 TTEQLLRE
+157 TTEQLLQE

-177 ETVYNALTSNKTI
+177 ETVYNALTTGNTI
-190 DEASDEIVEV
+190 EQAADEIVDV
-200 VADVYNIVKNS
+200 VADIFELVKNS
-211 KIGETN
+211 ETGEAN

-292 NISDGTENTSE
+292 NISDSTENTSE
-303 KKEKHGRSAYLAAG
+303 KKEKQGRSAYLAAG
-317 SMNISFKNAFSGNA
+317 SKNIPFKNAFSGNGPTT

-348 ESAGGESAGGESA
+348 ESAGSESAGSESA
-361 GGEST
+361 
-366 GGESTG
+366 G

-414 VVLFLYM
+414 VALFLYM

-493 VTISFS
+493 VTLSFS
-499 SGMTFALIATVLV
+499 SGTTFALIATVLV